1 MATLEALLTA
11 EEYLTMPDAGVPA
24 ELVRGRIVPMNMPGY
39 RHGRICNR
47 IGALLRIFVDK
58 HDLGDVLNNDA
69 GVVTERGPDT
79 VRGPD
84 VSFYSY
90 ARVPKGSAPIGY
102 PSAPPELVFEEL
114 SPYDRW
120 PDMLAKAGEYLK
132 AGVEMVCVADPEHET
147 ITVYDSHQ
155 PGRTY
160 AADEELTFPVW
171 LGELSV
177 CVRDFFA

>member
-11 EEYLTMPDAGVPA
+11 EEYLTLPDAGVPS

-102 PSAPPELVFEEL
+102 PPAPPELVFEVL

-132 AGVEMVCVADPEHET
+132 AGVEMVCVADPQNET
-147 ITVYDSHQ
+147 VTVYDSRQ

-160 AADEELTFPVW
+160 AADEELVFPDW
-171 LGELSV
+171 LGGLSV
-177 CVRDFFA
+177 YVRELFA